1 MDSSARLFNRERTL
15 HQILGEGFDV
25 MLWRRRNVTVGILFV
40 TLAAWVVFER
50 SGYTLL
56 SLLASVF
63 LLLFVILFLWAK
75 AAAILNRAVNL
86 GQKSYIVTG
95 LEYRPPPPLPNL
107 QLPEEMVNEVAAC
120 VRSRVN
126 TLLSVSHDIAMGRD
140 PKLFFKVAASLCVIS
155 VIGGC
160 TDFLTLG
167 YTTLVIVLTVPAI
180 YEKYEDHIDRYSI
193 MGYMEFR
200 RLYARLDAEC
210 FSKIR
215 KWILEK
221 RKLN

>member
-1 MDSSARLFNRERTL
+1 
-15 HQILGEGFDV
+15 
-25 MLWRRRNVTVGILFV
+25 MLWRQRNLTVGILFV

-56 SLLASVF
+56 SLLANVL

-75 AAAILNRAVNL
+75 AAAILNR
-86 GQKSYIVTG
+86 
-95 LEYRPPPPLPNL
+95 PPPPLPNL
-107 QLPEEMVNEVAAC
+107 QLTEEVVNEAAAL
-120 VRSRVN
+120 VRTRVN
-126 TLLSVSHDIAMGRD
+126 TLLSVSHNIALGKD
-140 PKLFFKVAASLCVIS
+140 PKLFLKVAACLWLIS

-160 TDFLTLG
+160 TDVLTLG
-167 YTTLVIVLTVPAI
+167 YTSLVIVLTVPAL
-180 YEKYEDHIDRYSI
+180 YERYEDPIDRYLI
-193 MGYMEFR
+193 MGYVELR

>member
-15 HQILGEGFDV
+15 HQILGEGFVADV

-75 AAAILNRAVNL
+75 AAAILN
-86 GQKSYIVTG
+86 
-95 LEYRPPPPLPNL
+95 RPPPPLPNL

>member
-1 MDSSARLFNRERTL
+1 MDSSARLFNRERTV
-15 HQILGEGFDV
+15 HQILGEGIVADV
-25 MLWRRRNVTVGILFV
+25 MLWRQRNLTVGILFV

-56 SLLASVF
+56 SLLANVL

-75 AAAILNRAVNL
+75 AAAILNR
-86 GQKSYIVTG
+86 
-95 LEYRPPPPLPNL
+95 PPPPLPNL
-107 QLPEEMVNEVAAC
+107 QLTEEVVNEAAAL
-120 VRSRVN
+120 VRTRVN
-126 TLLSVSHDIAMGRD
+126 TLLSVSHNIALGKD
-140 PKLFFKVAASLCVIS
+140 PKLFLKVAACLWLIS

-160 TDFLTLG
+160 TDVLTLG
-167 YTTLVIVLTVPAI
+167 YTSLVIVLTVPAL
-180 YEKYEDHIDRYSI
+180 YERYEDPIDRYLI
-193 MGYMEFR
+193 MGYVELR